1 MSSKPS
7 ESPAPSGRFQD
18 LRQRL
23 LSALVLGAI
32 ALAAL
37 ALGGVWSGLLILA
50 LLLAMLWEYN
60 AMLGAPED
68 GAWKWPILLW
78 TGGVAAVLATGF
90 GVLWA
95 GLLVLLVLAVV
106 AGELRRPRARLLA
119 PGAVYMGLA
128 MCALLDLRLRH
139 EHGFILI
146 LWLVLVVVA
155 ADVGAYFAG
164 RRFGGRKL
172 WPAVSPGKT
181 WSGAFGG
188 LFLAAVMGVI
198 FAAAL
203 SSGWPVVRVTL
214 VSLAVAIG
222 SQGGDLLESAVKR
235 RFGVK
240 DSSRLIP
247 GHGGVMDRLDGV
259 MGGTIAF
266 LILDRLGMGLPG
278 G

>member
-1 MSSKPS
+1 MSSKPP
-7 ESPAPSGRFQD
+7 ESATSTGRFQD

-23 LSALVLGAI
+23 LSALVLGGI
-32 ALAAL
+32 TLTAL
-37 ALGGVWSGLLILA
+37 ALGGVWAGMLILV
-50 LLLAMLWEYN
+50 LLLAMLWEYER
-60 AMLGAPED
+60 MLSAPGGAQLNWLVPLWLG
-68 GAWKWPILLW
+68 GA
-78 TGGVAAVLATGF
+78 AAVLATGF
-90 GVLWA
+90 DALGA
-95 GLLVLLVLAVV
+95 GLLVLFAVSALV
-106 AGELRRPRARLLA
+106 GEVRRPQARLLA

-139 EHGFILI
+139 EDGFILI

-164 RRFGGRKL
+164 RRIGGRKL

-214 VSLAVAIG
+214 VSIAVAIG

-240 DSSRLIP
+240 DSSQLIP

-259 MGGTIAF
+259 MGGTIIF
-266 LILDRLGMGLPG
+266 LILDRVGMGLPG